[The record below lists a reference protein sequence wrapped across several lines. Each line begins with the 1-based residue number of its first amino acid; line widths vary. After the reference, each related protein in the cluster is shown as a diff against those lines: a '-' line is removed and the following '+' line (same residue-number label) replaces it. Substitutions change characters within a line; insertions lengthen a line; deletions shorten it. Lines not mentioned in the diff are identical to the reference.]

1 MARRKKAPI
10 EVELEIESWT
20 KEGFGQGTYKNTH
33 GDSYSVDVPHTIPG
47 EKVLAL
53 LMSKR
58 RGKYSSILKEVIK
71 ASPDRIEPKCA
82 HFGSCGGCRW
92 QHLPYSKQ
100 LERKADF
107 VQREFAPLLENTSV
121 EIEPIIPCETPWK
134 YRNKMEFSFSENG
147 KQTKFLG
154 LMMAGGGGK
163 VFNLTECHLVNPWFA
178 ETVIAVKKWWEESKI
193 SAYHFR
199 KDEGSL
205 RVLTVRE
212 GKRSGDRL
220 VMLTVSG
227 NPDYALSKDSLDSFV
242 ACLREALEK
251 EPSPPKLSIFVRIHQ
266 IKKGQPTKFYEW
278 KLYGPEFLRETLS
291 MDEASLQFNVS
302 PTSFFQPNT
311 DQAENFYALALK
323 MAGLSEDTTV
333 FDLYCGTGTLGMLAS
348 GKAKRVLGIEL
359 SPESSLDARE
369 NVKDNHINNMEVI
382 TGDVGKTLTLLRA
395 EEGFETPQLVVVD
408 PPRVGLDEEALKN
421 ILDLSPDK
429 ILYISCNPATQAEN
443 IKVLTEEKYSLV
455 AVRPVDQFPHTV
467 HVENIAVLER
477 NK

>member
-20 KEGFGQGTYKNTH
+20 KEGFGQATYKNSH
-33 GDSYSVDVPHTIPG
+33 GHSYPVEVPHTLPG
-47 EKVLAL
+47 EKVRVL
-53 LMSKR
+53 LVNKR
-58 RGKYSSILKEVIK
+58 RGKYSSLLQEVLQ
-71 ASPDRIEPKCA
+71 ASPERIEPKCA

-107 VQREFAPLLENTSV
+107 VQREFSTLLEKNSL
-121 EIEPIIPCETPWK
+121 EIQAIVPCETPWK
-134 YRNKMEFSFSENG
+134 YRNKMEFTFSENA

-163 VFNLTECHLVNPWFA
+163 VFNLTECHLVNSWFA
-178 ETVIAVKKWWEESKI
+178 EAVSAVRKWWEESELH
-193 SAYHFR
+193 AYHHR
-199 KDEGSL
+199 KDAGSL
-205 RVLTVRE
+205 RTLTVRE
-212 GKRSGDRL
+212 GKRTGDRL
-220 VMLTVSG
+220 VMLTLSG
-227 NPDYALSKDSLDSFV
+227 NPDYAVSKDSLDSF
-242 ACLREALEK
+242 AASLREALEK
-251 EPSPPKLSIFVRIHQ
+251 EPSSPKLSIFVRIQQ
-266 IKKGQPTKFYEW
+266 IKKGEPTKFYEW

-291 MDEASLQFNVS
+291 LEETTLQFNVS
-302 PTSFFQPNT
+302 PTAFFQPNT
-311 DQAENFYALALK
+311 DQAENFYALALN
-323 MAGLSEDTTV
+323 MAGLSEETIV

-348 GKAKRVLGIEL
+348 QKAKKVLGIEL

-382 TGDVGKTLTLLRA
+382 TGDVGKTLTQLRA

-408 PPRVGLDEEALKN
+408 PPRIGLDEEALKN
-421 ILDLSPDK
+421 ILDLSPEK
-429 ILYISCNPATQAEN
+429 ILYISCNPASQAEN
-443 IKVLTEEKYSLV
+443 IKVLTEEKYTLL
-455 AVRPVDQFPHTV
+455 AVRPVDQFPHTL